1 MSADINFICITGRL
15 VKDIEIK
22 EIGQTNLVSG
32 TIASNR
38 LEKKG
43 EEWAEVPNFVDFKT
57 WVKSPKQ
64 VEFYKSVFTKGSK
77 LIVNGDLRME
87 SWEKDGQKHSKLL
100 INATKIESMGIS
112 KKESSPTGQCGNEK
126 VANYNQD
133 SGFPEDIPF

>member
-15 VKDIEIK
+15 VKDVEIK
-22 EIGQTNLVSG
+22 EFGQTNLVSG

-38 LEKKG
+38 LEKRG
-43 EEWAEVPNFVDFKT
+43 EEWSEVPNFVDFKT
-57 WVKSPKQ
+57 WIKSPKQ

-77 LIVNGDLRME
+77 VLVNGDLRME

-100 INATKIESMGIS
+100 INATKIESMGNG
-112 KKESSPTGQCGNEK
+112 KKESASTVQGGTEK